1 MSNISRDEE
10 EIQKNKANELR
21 DALIEAGFKVTIPIQ
36 SKTNFGI
43 STYLYLINDEGIRG
57 KKFRI
62 SDHNTGLERFWNEY
76 QYGENSNV
84 KDIVNEV
91 KRDIEKSEKKTI
103 ERLEKEL
110 PEKIRRENAYSY
122 WNTIKEK
129 FDDYVFKTND
139 RTFQKLEEFS
149 NPKPKFGKKIIRE
162 NIYQKILDKNKS
174 GEQAYSYE
182 YTVPKDEGTNYP
194 INIPSVEWIEWYR
207 ANNDDKYKQ
216 GGILK
221 KYWYKGLF
229 NY

>member
-21 DALIEAGFKVTIPIQ
+21 DALIKAGFKVTIPIH
-36 SKTNFGI
+36 SKTDFGR

-62 SDHNTGLERFWNEY
+62 SDHDTGTERFWNEY
-76 QYGENSNV
+76 HYTEKSNV
-84 KDIVNEV
+84 NDIVNWV
-91 KRDIEKSEKKTI
+91 KNDIEKSDKKYI

-110 PEKIRRENAYSY
+110 PEKIRKENAYLY

-129 FDDYVFKTND
+129 FDDYEFKTND

-149 NPKPKFGKKIIRE
+149 NPKPKFGKIIERT
-162 NIYQKILDKNKS
+162 NIYQKKLDKNKS

-182 YTVPKDEGTNYP
+182 YTVSKEEGTNYP
-194 INIPSVEWIEWYR
+194 INLPSVEWIEWYR
-207 ANNDDKYKQ
+207 ANNENKFKQ
-216 GGILK
+216 GGKLK
-221 KYWYKGLF
+221 TYWYKGLF
-229 NY
+229 N